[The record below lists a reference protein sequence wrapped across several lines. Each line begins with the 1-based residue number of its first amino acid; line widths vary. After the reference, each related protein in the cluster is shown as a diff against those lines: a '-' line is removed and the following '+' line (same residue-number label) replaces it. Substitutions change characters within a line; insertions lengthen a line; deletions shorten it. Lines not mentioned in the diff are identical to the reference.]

1 MSDISKWKTQR
12 LKELFG
18 LFSDCS
24 NLLFLP
30 DISKW
35 NNYNKDIANEKP
47 DFKRINSLLNFTK
60 FLTNCYPYNERNKIN
75 NNFEFIKEQVL
86 ENFKRFYD

>member
-1 MSDISKWKTQR
+1 MPDISKWKTQS

-35 NNYNKDIANEKP
+35 NNYNKKYANEKP
-47 DFKRINSLLNFTK
+47 DYKRINSLLNFTK
-60 FLTNCYPYNERNKIN
+60 VLINCNRYNEINKIN